1 MTDTGR
7 FPDEGQPENAGAL
20 PGHPLSADGAAPAD
34 TGDPSAYSYLDHDVA
49 DEDDLLLMPGAQGA
63 WSEQPAASGGTHET
77 GGRDTG
83 SLDYTS
89 VRAPAQAAAPTPPRR
104 PLHLGPPVPEPNSGV
119 VRSLADRGPAAP
131 QQPVGSPVRPPA
143 PPVGGVEYLDVP
155 PAEGVPHAD
164 VPPVGAPL
172 VDAPPMDVPPV
183 AFVPPQHT
191 ADAVLAAHDIAPG
204 GGPATAPDGGSA
216 AASGVPAPR
225 GPETA
230 PVMTVAP
237 GAAQALVDRVAPTPP
252 AGTPLGGLAQAD
264 GAAGVAA
271 EAQAEAASA
280 EAVPVDAVTAGEASV
295 PVDVPSAVDGP
306 ADAAVPGDV
315 PSAEAGTNGEPTGA
329 GTAGTQMSES
339 VEEAAAAVVD
349 GAQSAEAAEPVA
361 GSAPAD
367 VSSAAVPPQET
378 ATAAPGEAVP
388 GPAQQ
393 VTAPTAGVPAGVRGM
408 GVMAFL
414 DAPVPLA
421 VVNAMSAPEAVTDS
435 PAAVVADAQTAV
447 DGTAAGVGQP
457 VPAPA
462 EGVQTAVAAVDEGAA
477 AQAAAV
483 TAQVVETAALD
494 GGVPAAGAGQP
505 VPARSDAADSDAS
518 LPTAD
523 ASATGETAADGDAP
537 AVADAASPAASAT
550 GGEQPDAAVV
560 ADGTA
565 PAQAGSDV
573 AGAPQGPVATLDPAT
588 GGEPSD
594 AAAPQAAPDG
604 TAPAQT
610 GPVAAAPQA
619 AGAEAETAVD
629 AAASQAAAV
638 VEGEQPGADGIAPAS
653 AVAVAASQVAP
664 VAEGEQP
671 APDAA
676 ASEQAVPADAAA
688 PQTAADVAAS
698 APTGTAVPGAP
709 QAASVVEGEQPG
721 ADGTAAASAVAV
733 AASQVAPV
741 AEGEQAAPDAA
752 ASEQA
757 VAADVAAP
765 PQTAAEAAAVAAA
778 PQTAADVTAP
788 AQAGAAVAGASQ
800 SVEAVAAGPQAAASV
815 AEGEP
820 AADVAALAPSGTAV
834 AEAPQSAEA
843 VVDMTA
849 PAQAGT
855 AVAGTPQSDETVAA
869 GPQAA
874 ASVGEDVPTA
884 DVAAQA
890 GTGVAGAPQSAE
902 AVAAGPQAAA
912 PVAEGEP
919 AAEVAASAQA
929 GAAVA
934 GAPQPAEAAADVA
947 ASAQAGT
954 AVADAPQGAEAVAA
968 AAASAQAGSV
978 VADAPQSP
986 EGASVAEDEQPGA
999 DGSASAQAGAAEAAA
1014 VAPHTA
1020 SDDTASVQTGNAV
1033 AGAPRSADAVA
1044 TDAAAPQAASGA
1056 EGEQPAPDVAASA
1069 QSVSGAPQP
1078 ADATAA
1084 QAAAPVAE
1092 EEPAADVAA
1101 SAQAGTVGAPQSA
1114 EAAAPQAAAANGE
1127 QPVPD
1132 GAPAITDEPA
1142 AGAPVGDPADGYA
1155 DAERAAVHRV
1165 MRERRD
1171 IRKGFRRDPVPPE
1184 VLLRVLEAAH
1194 TAPSV
1199 GHSQPWDFVV
1209 IRSAETRKAM
1219 HELVARQREA
1229 YAKSLPKARAKQF
1242 KELKIEAILDT
1253 PVNIVVT
1260 ADPTRGGRHTL
1271 GRHTQ
1276 PQMAPYSSALAV
1288 ENLWLAARAEG
1299 LGVGWVSF
1307 FDEREMVRALGL
1319 PEHLEVVAYLCVGY
1333 VDEFPDEPELMQAG
1347 WSKRR
1352 PLSWVVHEE
1361 EYGRRALPGEDPH
1374 DLLAETLRGI
1384 RPLDA
1389 KALGEA
1395 WERQKRMTKPSG
1407 ALGML
1412 EIISA
1417 QLCGLSRKCP
1427 PPIPEPA
1434 AVAIFAGDHGV
1445 HNQGVTAWPQEVT
1458 SQMVANFLG
1467 GGAVCNAFANQVGA
1481 EVCVVD
1487 VGVAGELP
1495 STPGLLPRKIR
1506 PGTND
1511 FTTGPAMT
1519 REEAMRALEVGI
1531 ETARDLVTAG
1541 NKALLTGEMGIANTT
1556 VSAALIAVYTGADP
1570 AEITGRGTG
1579 INDEM
1584 HARKVDVVRRA
1595 LELHQPDPKDPIGVL
1610 AAIGGLEHAAMV
1622 GLILGGASL
1631 RTPVILD
1638 GVSAGAAALVAR
1650 AIAPEALAACIAGH
1664 RSAEPGHVAALTK
1677 LGLRP
1682 LVDLDL
1688 RLGEGTGALLALPVV
1703 QSAARAMHEVATFD
1717 TAGVSE
1723 KS

>member
-63 WSEQPAASGGTHET
+63 WSEQPAAPGGTHET

-89 VRAPAQAAAPTPPRR
+89 VRAPAQAAAPAPPRR

-155 PAEGVPHAD
+155 PADGVPHAEVSPVD
-164 VPPVGAPL
+164 AAPVEVPPV
-172 VDAPPMDVPPV
+172 DVPPV

-191 ADAVLAAHDIAPG
+191 ADAVLAAHDIAAA
-204 GGPATAPDGGSA
+204 GGPATAPDDGSA
-216 AASGVPAPR
+216 AASGVPGPR
-225 GPETA
+225 VPEPA

-252 AGTPLGGLAQAD
+252 AGTPLGGVVPAD
-264 GAAGVAA
+264 GAGVAA
-271 EAQAEAASA
+271 EAPAEAASA
-280 EAVPVDAVTAGEASV
+280 EAVPVDVVAGAPSAEPSAEDV
-295 PVDVPSAVDGP
+295 APEQAPAPVDVPSVVDVP
-306 ADAAVPGDV
+306 VDAAVPGDVPGDV
-315 PSAEAGTNGEPTGA
+315 PSAEAGTAPEPIP
-329 GTAGTQMSES
+329 AGTQVGES
-339 VEEAAAAVVD
+339 VEEAAAAVAD

-361 GSAPAD
+361 GGAPAD
-367 VSSAAVPPQET
+367 VPSAAVPPQET
-378 ATAAPGEAVP
+378 APAAPVEAVP

-393 VTAPTAGVPAGVRGM
+393 VTAPTVAEPAVPAPAPAQGVPAGVRGM

-421 VVNAMSAPEAVTDS
+421 AVDAMPAPEAVT
-435 PAAVVADAQTAV
+435 
-447 DGTAAGVGQP
+447 AAGGGQSVPAP

-462 EGVQTAVAAVDEGAA
+462 EAVAIAEGGATGAVQAAVAPVVEGAA
-477 AQAAAV
+477 AQASAV
-483 TAQVVETAALD
+483 TAIEDAVPQAAVAID
-494 GGVPAAGAGQP
+494 GGVPAAGQTADVSLTDGTAPPAASAAGAGQP
-505 VPARSDAADSDAS
+505 VPAQSDAAAGNAS

-523 ASATGETAADGDAP
+523 ASATEGTAPQAAVPAVATEGSAADGGQSDTGVDGDAP
-537 AVADAASPAASAT
+537 ATGDAASPAASAA

-560 ADGTA
+560 TDI
-565 PAQAGSDV
+565 
-573 AGAPQGPVATLDPAT
+573 AGAPQVPAATAAPAT
-588 GGEPSD
+588 GGEQSD
-594 AAAPQAAPDG
+594 AAAPQAAPEG

-610 GPVAAAPQA
+610 GTVVADAPHA
-619 AGAEAETAVD
+619 AGVEVETGV
-629 AAASQAAAV
+629 
-638 VEGEQPGADGIAPAS
+638 
-653 AVAVAASQVAP
+653 AVAVAAPAQSVSGAP
-664 VAEGEQP
+664 QT
-671 APDAA
+671 
-676 ASEQAVPADAAA
+676 ADAAA
-688 PQTAADVAAS
+688 P
-698 APTGTAVPGAP
+698 
-709 QAASVVEGEQPG
+709 
-721 ADGTAAASAVAV
+721 
-733 AASQVAPV
+733 
-741 AEGEQAAPDAA
+741 
-752 ASEQA
+752 
-757 VAADVAAP
+757 
-765 PQTAAEAAAVAAA
+765 EAAA
-778 PQTAADVTAP
+778 P
-788 AQAGAAVAGASQ
+788 
-800 SVEAVAAGPQAAASV
+800 
-815 AEGEP
+815 
-820 AADVAALAPSGTAV
+820 
-834 AEAPQSAEA
+834 
-843 VVDMTA
+843 
-849 PAQAGT
+849 
-855 AVAGTPQSDETVAA
+855 
-869 GPQAA
+869 
-874 ASVGEDVPTA
+874 
-884 DVAAQA
+884 
-890 GTGVAGAPQSAE
+890 
-902 AVAAGPQAAA
+902 
-912 PVAEGEP
+912 
-919 AAEVAASAQA
+919 
-929 GAAVA
+929 
-934 GAPQPAEAAADVA
+934 
-947 ASAQAGT
+947 
-954 AVADAPQGAEAVAA
+954 
-968 AAASAQAGSV
+968 
-978 VADAPQSP
+978 
-986 EGASVAEDEQPGA
+986 VAEDEQPGA
-999 DGSASAQAGAAEAAA
+999 DVAAPAQAATTVAA
-1014 VAPHTA
+1014 P
-1020 SDDTASVQTGNAV
+1020 
-1033 AGAPRSADAVA
+1033 
-1044 TDAAAPQAASGA
+1044 PQAAPVA
-1056 EGEQPAPDVAASA
+1056 EGEQPAPDVAASEQA
-1069 QSVSGAPQP
+1069 VA
-1078 ADATAA
+1078 ADAAAPPQTASEVA
-1084 QAAAPVAE
+1084 APAQTQTVEAAAVAAVPQAAAPVAE
-1092 EEPAADVAA
+1092 DEQPMPDVAAPAQAGTPVADVPQSAEAVTDAAAPQAGAPVVEDESAADVAVL
-1101 SAQAGTVGAPQSA
+1101 AQAGTAVAGAPQSA
-1114 EAAAPQAAAANGE
+1114 EVVAAAPQAAPAAEGEQAAPDVAAPAQSVPGAPQTVDATAPQAAAPVAEDEPVADVAAPAQAGTAVVGTPQSAEAEAETGAAVDAAAPQAAAAPAANGE
-1127 QPVPD
+1127 QPASD
-1132 GAPAITDEPA
+1132 DAPAVPATAGEPTDGTPQPPA
-1142 AGAPVGDPADGYA
+1142 GDPADGYA
-1155 DAERAAVHRV
+1155 AAERAAVHRV

-1209 IRSAETRKAM
+1209 IRSAETRKTM
-1219 HELVARQREA
+1219 HDLVARQREA

-1723 KS
+1723 KG